1 MRNTEIQS
9 YRDLDAW
16 RVAMDMAVRVYDIAG
31 RLPQSE
37 RFEMASQMRRA
48 AVSVPSN
55 IAEGHAFR
63 LSGRNRHHVR
73 MALGSV
79 EVLSTCAE
87 LGNRLGYL
95 DAETHE
101 RLEES
106 LTRTAQLLHGLL
118 RSIRVRLA
126 ASNQRPTGLTT

>member
-1 MRNTEIQS
+1 MAIKS
-9 YRDLDAW
+9 FRDLDAW
-16 RVAMDMAVRVYDIAG
+16 RVAMDMAVCVYDIAG

-79 EVLSTCAE
+79 AELSTCAN
-87 LGNRLGYL
+87 LGNRLGYF
-95 DAETHE
+95 DNDTHQE
-101 RLEES
+101 LEER
-106 LTRTAQLLHGLL
+106 LTRTSQVLHGLL
-118 RSIRVRLA
+118 RSIRVQLA
-126 ASNQRPTGLTT
+126 ARDQRPDDATT